1 VYRPSKNPSS
11 SVSIR
16 PIRVLILNTMLN
28 LYDIPIL
35 DNNAPA
41 LYWSNDTTAN
51 ERQTL
56 SYRAYKEQSA
66 RVAEE
71 FAGRGLHLQRG
82 DRVAFVASGT
92 PDMAIALLACLQAGY
107 VAVPLSPRFPAETVT
122 ELLRLTGAR
131 MLLYDDTTKVV
142 SIDAAAKAGIPSV
155 VLPAHLDRD
164 DHLNRDKNLNTDRN
178 VCATEASID
187 DRNLFADALANDAT
201 ILCTSGSTGLPK
213 ALVHTVGNHYWSAVG
228 SAANIPYGEGDCWLL
243 SLPLYH
249 VGGYGVFFRA
259 LVGGASV
266 AFPTYHSFDAGS
278 LVQTLDR
285 FPITHCSFVATQL
298 FHALQSAPAVE
309 RLQRLR
315 AIVLGGGAIPHSLIQ
330 LALDKGLRIYT
341 SYGCTEMASQITTS
355 PSSAPAEVFTSGRL
369 LPFRELAL
377 ADDGE
382 ILVRGRTLAVA
393 RLNANGTES
402 IKESITD
409 GEGWFHTKDL
419 GAWDAEGRLTVL
431 GRKDNMFISGGEN
444 IHPETIE
451 HALCE
456 HPSVVQ
462 AIVVPVP
469 NEKYGERPVAFV
481 QLAHNLALSE
491 ERIEE
496 LRQIA
501 EQRLPRFALP
511 DAFFS
516 FPPEILAGGLKPS
529 RAALKGLAF
538 SALLGEE

>member
-1 VYRPSKNPSS
+1 MRLTNLD
-11 SVSIR
+11 I
-16 PIRVLILNTMLN
+16 MLH

-35 DNNAPA
+35 GNSAPA
-41 LYWSNDTTAN
+41 LYWSESNTTTA
-51 ERQTL
+51 ECQTL
-56 SYRAYKEQSA
+56 SYRSYKEQSA
-66 RVAEE
+66 RIAEG
-71 FAGRGLHLQRG
+71 FATRDIHLQRG
-82 DRVAFVASGT
+82 DRVALLASGT
-92 PDMAIALLACLQAGY
+92 PDMALALLACLQAGY
-107 VAVPLSPRFPAETVT
+107 VAVPLSPRFPAEMVT
-122 ELLRLTGAR
+122 ELVRLTGAR
-131 MLLYDDTTKVV
+131 MLLYDDTTKAV
-142 SIDAAAKAGIPSV
+142 SIDAATKAGIPSAIFS
-155 VLPAHLDRD
+155 AHLDTGT
-164 DHLNRDKNLNTDRN
+164 DKS
-178 VCATEASID
+178 VCATEASIF
-187 DRNLFADALANDAT
+187 DRNLFADALGNDAT

-228 SAANIPYGEGDCWLL
+228 SAANIPFGDGDCWLL
-243 SLPLYH
+243 SLPMYH

-266 AFPTYHSFDAGS
+266 AFPTYHSFDAGA

-298 FHALQSAPAVE
+298 FHALQSAAAVE
-309 RLQRLR
+309 RLQHLR

-330 LALDKGLRIYT
+330 SAVDKGLRIYT
-341 SYGCTEMASQITTS
+341 SYGCTEMASQITTA
-355 PSSAPAEVFTSGRL
+355 PSSEPSEVLTSGRI

-382 ILVRGRTLAVA
+382 ILVRGKTLAVA
-393 RLNANGTES
+393 RLSTNG
-402 IKESITD
+402 KESITGSD
-409 GEGWFHTKDL
+409 GWFHTKDI

-444 IHPETIE
+444 IHPEAIE

-481 QLAHNLALSE
+481 QFAHNLTLSE
-491 ERIEE
+491 ERIQE
-496 LRQIA
+496 LRRIA
-501 EQRLPRFALP
+501 EGRLPRFALP

-516 FPPEILAGGLKPS
+516 FPPEILAGTLKPS
-529 RAALKGLAF
+529 RAALKRLAQELTED
-538 SALLGEE
+538 SAQ

>member
-1 VYRPSKNPSS
+1 MRPTTLDS
-11 SVSIR
+11 
-16 PIRVLILNTMLN
+16 MLH
-28 LYDIPIL
+28 LYDIPIS
-35 DNNAPA
+35 DNDAPA
-41 LYWSNDTTAN
+41 LYWSKDAATI

-56 SYRAYKEQSA
+56 SYRAYKERSA
-66 RVAEE
+66 RIAKEL
-71 FAGRGLHLQRG
+71 AARGLQRG
-82 DRVAFVASGT
+82 DRVALVASGT
-92 PDMAIALLACLQAGY
+92 PDMAVALLAYLQAGY
-107 VAVPLSPRFPAETVT
+107 VAVPLSPRFPVETVA
-122 ELLRLTGAR
+122 ELLRLTSAR
-131 MLLYDDTTKVV
+131 ILLHDDTTKVV

-155 VLPAHLDRD
+155 VLDAHFDTER
-164 DHLNRDKNLNTDRN
+164 NWNTDRN
-178 VCATEASID
+178 VCATEASIF
-187 DRNLFADALANDAT
+187 DRNLFADALGNDAT

-213 ALVHTVGNHYWSAVG
+213 ALMHTVGNHYWSAVG
-228 SAANIPYGEGDCWLL
+228 SAANIPFGEGDCWLL

-266 AFPTYHSFDAGS
+266 AFPTYHSFDVEA

-298 FHALQSAPAVE
+298 FHALQSTAAVE
-309 RLQRLR
+309 RLQGLR

-330 LALDKGLRIYT
+330 SALDKGLRIYT
-341 SYGCTEMASQITTS
+341 SYGCTEMASQITTAPS
-355 PSSAPAEVFTSGRL
+355 PEPSEVLTSGRL

-393 RLNANGTES
+393 RLNANG
-402 IKESITD
+402 KESITD
-409 GEGWFHTKDL
+409 GEDWFHTKDL
-419 GAWDAEGRLTVL
+419 GALDAEGRLTVL

-451 HALCE
+451 QALYE

-462 AIVVPVP
+462 AIVVSVP
-469 NEKYGERPVAFV
+469 NEQYGERPVAFV
-481 QLAHNLALSE
+481 QFAHNLTLSE
-491 ERIEE
+491 ERVEE
-496 LRQIA
+496 LRRIA

-516 FPPEILAGGLKPS
+516 FPPEILVGGLKPR
-529 RAALKGLAF
+529 RAALKSVARELIA
-538 SALLGEE
+538 SSTLSL

>member
-1 VYRPSKNPSS
+1 
-11 SVSIR
+11 
-16 PIRVLILNTMLN
+16 MLE
-28 LYDIPIL
+28 LYHIPTL
-35 DNNAPA
+35 DHDSPA
-41 LYWSNDTTAN
+41 LYWSDGAGKA
-51 ERQTL
+51 QTL
-56 SYRAYKEQSA
+56 LYGAYMEHSA
-66 RVAEE
+66 HVASQIASHGVQRGERVAILG
-71 FAGRGLHLQRG
+71 A
-82 DRVAFVASGT
+82 GT
-92 PDMAIALLACLQAGY
+92 PQMAVVLLACLRAGF

-142 SIDAAAKAGIPSV
+142 SIDAATKAGIPSV
-155 VLPAHLDRD
+155 VLSAQLDREK
-164 DHLNRDKNLNTDRN
+164 NGNTDKNLDTDKN
-178 VCATEASID
+178 VCATKDSIF
-187 DRNLFADALANDAT
+187 DRNLFADALGNDAT

-213 ALVHTVGNHYWSAVG
+213 ALVHTVGNHYWSAMG
-228 SAANIPYGEGDCWLL
+228 SAANIPFGEGDCWLL
-243 SLPLYH
+243 SLPMYH

-259 LVGGASV
+259 LAGGASV
-266 AFPTYHSFDAGS
+266 AFPTYHSFDAGA

-298 FHALQSAPAVE
+298 FHALQSTAAVE

-315 AIVLGGGAIPHSLIQ
+315 SIVLGGGAIPHSLIQ
-330 LALDKGLRIYT
+330 SALDKGLRIYT
-341 SYGCTEMASQITTS
+341 SYGCTEMASQITTASS
-355 PSSAPAEVFTSGRL
+355 PAPSEVFASGRL

-393 RLNANGTES
+393 RLSTKG
-402 IKESITD
+402 KESITSSD
-409 GEGWFHTKDL
+409 GWFHTKDL
-419 GAWDAEGRLTVL
+419 GTCDAEGRLTVF

-481 QLAHNLALSE
+481 QFAHNLTLSE
-491 ERIEE
+491 ERLQE

-529 RAALKGLAF
+529 RAALKYHAQKLMLSLRDDG
-538 SALLGEE
+538 

>member
-1 VYRPSKNPSS
+1 
-11 SVSIR
+11 
-16 PIRVLILNTMLN
+16 MLH
-28 LYDIPIL
+28 LYDIPIP
-35 DNNAPA
+35 DNDAPA
-41 LYWSNDTTAN
+41 LYWSGDNT

-56 SYRAYKEQSA
+56 SYCAYKEQSA
-66 RVAEE
+66 SVAEKL
-71 FAGRGLHLQRG
+71 AAHGIHLQRG
-82 DRVAFVASGT
+82 DRVAFVASGA
-92 PDMAIALLACLQAGY
+92 PDMALALLACLQAGY

-131 MLLYDDTTKVV
+131 ILLYDDTTKAV
-142 SIDAAAKAGIPSV
+142 SIDAARKAGIPSV
-155 VLPAHLDRD
+155 VLSTQASAA
-164 DHLNRDKNLNTDRN
+164 LNTDRN
-178 VCATEASID
+178 VYATKDSIS
-187 DRNLFADALANDAT
+187 DRNLFADALGNDAT

-228 SAANIPYGEGDCWLL
+228 SAANIPFGEGDCWLL

-266 AFPTYHSFDAGS
+266 AFPTYHSFDAGA

-298 FHALQSAPAVE
+298 FHALQSTAAVE

-315 AIVLGGGAIPHSLIQ
+315 VIVLGGGAIPHSLIQ
-330 LALDKGLRIYT
+330 SALDKGLRIYT
-341 SYGCTEMASQITTS
+341 SYGCTEMASQITTA
-355 PSSAPAEVFTSGRL
+355 PSSEPSEVFTSGRL

-393 RLNANGTES
+393 RLSANG
-402 IKESITD
+402 KESITG

-419 GAWDAEGRLTVL
+419 GALDAEGRLTVL

-451 HALCE
+451 QAICE

-481 QLAHNLALSE
+481 QFTHNLTLSE

-501 EQRLPRFALP
+501 EERLPRFALP

-516 FPPEILAGGLKPS
+516 FPPEILTGGLKPS
-529 RAALKGLAF
+529 RAALKYHAQKLMLSLRGD
-538 SALLGEE
+538 G